1 MKSFQKSNAFFQTDN
16 YFNRVLWNFYKKTTK
31 TSGFE
36 STFELLYDFCLIF
49 FYSSTGLNSNKKN
62 YESEFLPA
70 CRFTMCLVLRTPSI
84 FSEATKAM
92 HKITNTKILFIV
104 RNTNFPVLIQGW
116 GLLVCVIRPRL
127 HSPLYTTARL
137 L

>member
-1 MKSFQKSNAFFQTDN
+1 MIFVLFF
-16 YFNRVLWNFYKKTTK
+16 F
-31 TSGFE
+31 
-36 STFELLYDFCLIF
+36 
-49 FYSSTGLNSNKKN
+49 SSTGLNSNKKN

-70 CRFTMCLVLRTPSI
+70 CRFTMCLVLRTPLI

>member
-1 MKSFQKSNAFFQTDN
+1 MHFSKLIIISIVFKVFYEISIKKQQKLQDLKVRLNYYYMIFVLFF
-16 YFNRVLWNFYKKTTK
+16 F
-31 TSGFE
+31 
-36 STFELLYDFCLIF
+36 
-49 FYSSTGLNSNKKN
+49 SSTGLNSNKKN

-70 CRFTMCLVLRTPSI
+70 CRFTMCLVLRTPLI

-116 GLLVCVIRPRL
+116 GLLVCVIRARL
-127 HSPLYTTARL
+127 QSPLYTTARL

>member
-1 MKSFQKSNAFFQTDN
+1 MHFSKLIIISIVFKVFYEISTKNN
-16 YFNRVLWNFYKKTTK
+16 KNFRIWKYVWIIIWFL
-31 TSGFE
+31 S
-36 STFELLYDFCLIF
+36 YF

-70 CRFTMCLVLRTPSI
+70 CRFTMCLVLRTPLI

>member
-1 MKSFQKSNAFFQTDN
+1 MHFSKLIIISIVFKVFYEISIKKQQKLQDLKVRLNYYMIFVLFF
-16 YFNRVLWNFYKKTTK
+16 F
-31 TSGFE
+31 
-36 STFELLYDFCLIF
+36 
-49 FYSSTGLNSNKKN
+49 SSTGLNSNKKN

-70 CRFTMCLVLRTPSI
+70 CRFTMCLVLRTPLI

>member
-1 MKSFQKSNAFFQTDN
+1 MHFSKLINISIVFYEISTKKQQKLQDLKVRLNYYMIFVLFF
-16 YFNRVLWNFYKKTTK
+16 F
-31 TSGFE
+31 
-36 STFELLYDFCLIF
+36 
-49 FYSSTGLNSNKKN
+49 SSTGLNSNKKN

-70 CRFTMCLVLRTPSI
+70 CRFTMCLVLRTPLI

>member
-1 MKSFQKSNAFFQTDN
+1 MHFSKLIIISIVFKVFYEISIKKQQKLQDLKVRLNYYYMIFVLFF
-16 YFNRVLWNFYKKTTK
+16 F
-31 TSGFE
+31 
-36 STFELLYDFCLIF
+36 
-49 FYSSTGLNSNKKN
+49 SSTGLNSNKKN

-70 CRFTMCLVLRTPSI
+70 CRFTMCLVLRTPLI

>member
-1 MKSFQKSNAFFQTDN
+1 MHFSKLIIISIVFKVFYEISTKKQQKLQDLKVRLNYYYMIFVLFF
-16 YFNRVLWNFYKKTTK
+16 F
-31 TSGFE
+31 
-36 STFELLYDFCLIF
+36 
-49 FYSSTGLNSNKKN
+49 SSTGLNSNKKN

-70 CRFTMCLVLRTPSI
+70 CRFTMCLVLRTPLI

>member
-1 MKSFQKSNAFFQTDN
+1 MHFSKLIIISIVFKVFYEISTKKQQKLQDLKVRLNYYYMVFVLFF
-16 YFNRVLWNFYKKTTK
+16 F
-31 TSGFE
+31 
-36 STFELLYDFCLIF
+36 
-49 FYSSTGLNSNKKN
+49 SSTGLNSNKKN

-70 CRFTMCLVLRTPSI
+70 CRFTMCLVLRTPLI

>member
-1 MKSFQKSNAFFQTDN
+1 MHFSKLIIISIVFKVFYEISTKKQQKLQDLKVRLNYYYMIFVLFF
-16 YFNRVLWNFYKKTTK
+16 F
-31 TSGFE
+31 
-36 STFELLYDFCLIF
+36 
-49 FYSSTGLNSNKKN
+49 SSTGLNSNKKN
-62 YESEFLPA
+62 YESEFLPV
-70 CRFTMCLVLRTPSI
+70 CRFTMCLVLRTPLI

>member
-1 MKSFQKSNAFFQTDN
+1 MHFSKLIIISIVFKVFYEISTKKQQKLQDLKVRLN
-16 YFNRVLWNFYKKTTK
+16 YYMIFVLF
-31 TSGFE
+31 
-36 STFELLYDFCLIF
+36 F

-70 CRFTMCLVLRTPSI
+70 CRFTMCLVLRTPLI